1 MIKIKYPS
9 SEIRLEPTL
18 FPDGTSQ
25 IWNLP
30 EEVFRESEVT
40 VVWDFSHEAEFIH
53 LAQLK
58 HLLDA
63 YHVDVDLKIEYLPYG
78 RQDKLVSNGTTF
90 GLKTFAAL
98 LNTLNFLRV
107 DIVDPHSRM
116 ATKLIERS
124 FGISEMSKHL
134 TKIVSSNIVNPEKEE
149 IFICFPDVNASRKYM
164 TQLSVLEIPPV
175 PWNSFMGSLL
185 SVNSTIPIFPKFIH
199 AVKHRNQQT
208 GNIDSFS
215 LVLKG
220 RDIKDK
226 QVIIVDDIC
235 DGGATFVN
243 VAKELKK
250 AGAKNIYLYVS
261 HGLFTKGLA
270 PLYEAGID
278 KVYDKKGLTTKVDSV
293 ITGRKNYE

>member
-1 MIKIKYPS
+1 MALLK
-9 SEIRLEPTL
+9 
-18 FPDGTSQ
+18 
-25 IWNLP
+25 
-30 EEVFRESEVT
+30 VT

-226 QVIIVDDIC
+226 QVI
-235 DGGATFVN
+235 
-243 VAKELKK
+243 KELKK